1 MESGPKS
8 SQTDG
13 HWSQKRGGV
22 GGVNPGCVWRGMPLG
37 QRVGPAWPWVP
48 AVVPDHLVALGKALN
63 VFELQFC
70 CL

>member
-22 GGVNPGCVWRGMPLG
+22 GGVNPGCVWRG
-37 QRVGPAWPWVP
+37 RGPRGTGSKKTIAFK
-48 AVVPDHLVALGKALN
+48 AVAI
-63 VFELQFC
+63 
-70 CL
+70 